1 MAKTLRTSQDYTIKA
16 GDGAAGSHT
25 ITLDSN
31 DVVVTGDL
39 IVQGDQTT
47 INTATLT
54 IEDQFI
60 EVAKNNSVGD
70 QDSGVFFYRGGGANN
85 PGILYYDASDDIFKI
100 GTTNNSATVSEI
112 DNLTLKNLQVAEPV
126 TNSDVATKYYVDN
139 QISSGSMSQFF
150 IRDQAV
156 SPATE
161 TVQQSDVIIFANGRN
176 TTSEIVS
183 TNTVKINLDT
193 ALTDVNSVTAETGS
207 NLTLSADDTAG
218 QFVII
223 NNVLSF
229 NAKISDPAF
238 PGSIT
243 RLYAKTP
250 AGGGTGVFFVNSDVN
265 SGSAGELISK
275 KKATALAI
283 ALG

>member
-16 GDGAAGSHT
+16 GNGAAGSHT

-31 DVVVTGDL
+31 DVIVTGDL

-47 INTATLT
+47 INTETLT

-60 EVAKNNSVGD
+60 EVAKNSSVGD
-70 QDSGVFFYRGGGANN
+70 QDAGVFFYRGGGANN
-85 PGILYYDASDDIFKI
+85 PGILYYDASEDVFKL

-112 DNLTLKNLQVAEPV
+112 NNISLVNLRVGEP
-126 TNSDVATKYYVDN
+126 TDSSDAATKNYVDSS
-139 QISSGSMSQFF
+139 ISSGSMSSF
-150 IRDQAV
+150 
-156 SPATE
+156 
-161 TVQQSDVIIFANGRN
+161 DVVGDDSTALTIGDSQDLSILGGRN
-176 TTSEIVS
+176 IATSGTSATDTLTID
-183 TNTVKINLDT
+183 LDN
-193 ALTDVNSVTAETGS
+193 ALTDVNSVTAQSSS
-207 NLTLSADDTAG
+207 NLTLSADETSNYY
-218 QFVII
+218 VIVS
-223 NNVLSF
+223 NVMTF
-229 NAKISDPAF
+229 NSKLASDPL

-243 RLYAKTP
+243 RMYAKTP

>member
-1 MAKTLRTSQDYTIKA
+1 MAKTLRTSQDYTIRA
-16 GDGAAGSHT
+16 GDGAGGSHT
-25 ITLDSN
+25 ITLDSS
-31 DVVVTGDL
+31 DVIVTGDL
-39 IVQGDQTT
+39 VVQGDQTT
-47 INTATLT
+47 INTETLT

-60 EVAKNNSVGD
+60 EVAKNSSVGD
-70 QDSGVFFYRGGGANN
+70 QDAGVFFYRGGGFNN
-85 PGILYYDASDDIFKI
+85 PGILYYDASEDVFKI

-112 DNLTLKNLQVAEPV
+112 DNISLVNLRVAEP
-126 TNSDVATKYYVDN
+126 TDNSDAATKNYVDSS
-139 QISSGSMSQFF
+139 ISAGSMSEFS
-150 IRDQAV
+150 IADQNGLNQTIQDSDTITFDAGQNTN
-156 SPATE
+156 TE
-161 TVQQSDVIIFANGRN
+161 VV
-176 TTSEIVS
+176 TTG
-183 TNTVKINLDT
+183 TVKINLNT

-218 QFVII
+218 EFVII
-223 NNVLSF
+223 NNILSF

-250 AGGGTGVFFVNSDVN
+250 AGGGTGVFFINSDVN
-265 SGSAGELISK
+265 SGSADELISK

>member
-16 GDGAAGSHT
+16 GDGASGSHT

-70 QDSGVFFYRGGGANN
+70 QDAGIFFYRGGGSNN

-112 DNLTLKNLQVAEPV
+112 DNLTLKKLQVAEPT

-150 IRDQAV
+150 IRDQAG
-156 SPATE
+156 SPSTE
-161 TVQQSDVIIFANGRN
+161 TIQQSDVIIFANGRN
-176 TTSEIVS
+176 TTSEVVS
-183 TNTVKINLDT
+183 TNTVKINLNN
-193 ALTDVNSVTAETGS
+193 ALTDVNSVTAGTGS
-207 NLTLSADDTAG
+207 SLTLSADDTAG

-223 NNVLSF
+223 NNILSF

-243 RLYAKTP
+243 RVYAKTP
-250 AGGGTGVFFVNSDVN
+250 AGGGTGLFFVNSDVN
-265 SGSAGELISK
+265 SGSADELISK

>member
-16 GDGAAGSHT
+16 GDGASGSHT

-70 QDSGVFFYRGGGANN
+70 QDAGVFFYRGGGSNN
-85 PGILYYDASDDIFKI
+85 PGILYYDASDDVFKI
-100 GTTNNSATVSEI
+100 GTTSDTASVSEI
-112 DNLTLKNLQVAEPV
+112 NPGNLSLVNLRVAEPSN
-126 TNSDVATKYYVDN
+126 TSDAATKNYVDN
-139 QISSGSMSQFF
+139 AITSGSMSEFYIVDDSANSQT
-150 IRDQAV
+150 IQQAN
-156 SPATE
+156 SIT
-161 TVQQSDVIIFANGRN
+161 FAAGRN
-176 TTSEIVS
+176 TS
-183 TNTVKINLDT
+183 TQVFATDTVKINLDN
-193 ALTDVNSVTAETGS
+193 ALTDVNSVTATAGN
-207 NLTLSADDTAG
+207 NLTISADDTTG

-243 RLYAKTP
+243 RVYAKTP
-250 AGGGTGVFFVNSDVN
+250 AGGGTGLFFVNSDVN
-265 SGSAGELISK
+265 SGSADELISK
-275 KKATALAI
+275 KKATAIAI